1 MTSAQYA
8 LASTHSVWK
17 SQKKVSFNIASE
29 ASYLNIWLNKCLI
42 KMLKIQAFYLIKT
55 IKIVD
60 FYEKL
65 MKTTATGIFSFKV
78 ICSKSDKNYELLI

>member
-17 SQKKVSFNIASE
+17 SHKKVSFNIASE
-29 ASYLNIWLNKCLI
+29 ASYPNIWLNKCLI
-42 KMLKIQAFYLIKT
+42 KVLKIQAFYLTKT
-55 IKIVD
+55 SKIVD

-65 MKTTATGIFSFKV
+65 MKTTATQSRDLKLF
-78 ICSKSDKNYELLI
+78 CAKSRENC